1 MHSVV
6 DLTLGDEDDELIA
19 RSPGGRK
26 LKQSRLS
33 FQGLRSASSSKPIVA
48 ESNGCETRKRKP
60 SSDASHVDMPVAKV
74 VRISDLQSPVEQDA
88 TDAVIAIDDSDPSD
102 DEKIDCEDP
111 PAPEATSAP
120 RNCSP
125 AKAPGTPKAV
135 QSADPLNTTVTLSSS
150 DEEGTDTMST
160 PPEKSV
166 QTADGQPAV
175 KRKLTAKQIARRQE
189 HERKLALKEQ
199 EREDKRRK
207 QQEEKE
213 EKAREKEEQD
223 RQRRRERE
231 ERDEQ
236 KRKEREEKDKRRQSE
251 IDQKNEERRRKE
263 EEREAEEKRKAKV
276 AKAFTNF
283 FVKKPIAK
291 DSTPPSKESD
301 DDNSLDSNGALSG
314 ARFMPFCVK
323 SDMRL
328 APLTRRTLCPAAKE
342 TLTQLLAADEGFGE
356 DHYLSQLK
364 RKRHQPIATGRTWD
378 TKVDEDDDDIMIV
391 DDSAYHQIEED
402 HEVLKQTMKAKF
414 FLFVENRR
422 PPYRGTWRKR
432 STVVRAR
439 CPFAQDKIYFDYEVD
454 SDDEWEEEEPGESLH
469 GSDDEKDVDPEED
482 YEVDNEFFV
491 PHGHLSDEELQAE
504 EDEDGGP
511 TEDNSP
517 EAQKAKIRIMQQ
529 EFVAEMKKKTEKIK
543 PRLIGCIWQ
552 GSCGGSG
559 SDIIMKILNDR
570 AMLFD
575 PADPISFTRAST
587 TNGDQQDADSPGK
600 RGPKKRRISEEA
612 VHDLVRLVHGN
623 VNNRKFLAR
632 EFQAFWAASQDGGE
646 RPELAME
653 SVRNKIKEIAAWG
666 ACPLEGPM
674 RGKHCWT
681 VAQEVL
687 EAHNLTQLALP
698 NTWCYQLK
706 GSNPVRLAKPSAAAV
721 VTVEK
726 GD

>member
-6 DLTLGDEDDELIA
+6 DLTLGDEDAELNS
-19 RSPGGRK
+19 RSPGSNGRR

-33 FQGLRSASSSKPIVA
+33 FQALRSTSSKPTD
-48 ESNGCETRKRKP
+48 GGETRKRKP
-60 SSDASHVDMPVAKV
+60 SSDVLHVDMPVAKV
-74 VRISDLQSPVEQDA
+74 VRVANLQAPVEQDA
-88 TDAVIAIDDSDPSD
+88 TDAIIAIDDSDSAD
-102 DEKIDCEDP
+102 DEKMDLA
-111 PAPEATSAP
+111 PAGEATSSS

-125 AKAPGTPKAV
+125 VIATDVEHAPVQQAKAV
-135 QSADPLNTTVTLSSS
+135 LSDPLDATVTLSSS
-150 DEEGTDTMST
+150 DEEGTETLS
-160 PPEKSV
+160 PANEESV

-175 KRKLTAKQIARRQE
+175 KRKLTEKQVARRQE
-189 HERKLALKEQ
+189 YERKQALKDR
-199 EREDKRRK
+199 EREEKRRK

-213 EKAREKEEQD
+213 EKAREKEEQE

-291 DSTPPSKESD
+291 ESPSKESD
-301 DDNSLDSNGALSG
+301 DDNFIDSNGTLSG

-328 APLTRRTLCPAAKE
+328 APTTRRMLDPAGKE
-342 TLTQLLAADEGFGE
+342 TLTKLLGGFGDRE
-356 DHYLSQLK
+356 DQYLSQLK
-364 RKRHQPIATGRTWD
+364 RKCHQPIKTGRTWD
-378 TKVDEDDDDIMIV
+378 SKVDEEDDDIMIV

-402 HEVLKQTMKAKF
+402 QEVLKQTMKAKF
-414 FLFVENRR
+414 FLFIENRR

-439 CPFAQDKIYFDYEVD
+439 RPFAQDKTFFDYEVD

-504 EDEDGGP
+504 EDEEDGR

-517 EAQKAKIRIMQQ
+517 ETQKAKIRIMQQ

-552 GSCGGSG
+552 GGGCGGG

-575 PADPISFTRAST
+575 PADPISFTRSIT
-587 TNGDQQDADSPGK
+587 SGDQQDADSPGK
-600 RGPKKRRISEEA
+600 RGPKKRRICEEA
-612 VHDLVRLVHGN
+612 VYDLVRLVHGN

-632 EFQAFWAASQDGGE
+632 EFQAFWATAASQDGGE
-646 RPELAME
+646 QPELAME

-674 RGKHCWT
+674 LGKHCWT

-706 GSNPVRLAKPSAAAV
+706 GSNPVRLAKPTATTV
-721 VTVEK
+721 VTEEK